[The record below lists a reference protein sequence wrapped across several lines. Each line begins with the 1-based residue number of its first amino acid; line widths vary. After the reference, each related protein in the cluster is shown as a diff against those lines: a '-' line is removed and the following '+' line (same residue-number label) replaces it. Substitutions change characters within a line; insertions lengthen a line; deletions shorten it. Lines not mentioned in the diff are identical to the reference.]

1 MGSVCQVQT
10 WAASKTD
17 SVSNS
22 NNSRSYHLLSTC
34 SGPGVW
40 VNFQDHP
47 LDKGRPAGNPVTTPL
62 KLRGSKGRAGQGRVP
77 PGGFIGNCI

>member
-34 SGPGVW
+34 SGPGSGLI
-40 VNFQDHP
+40 F
-47 LDKGRPAGNPVTTPL
+47 KTTHL
-62 KLRGSKGRAGQGRVP
+62 TRDVLQETL
-77 PGGFIGNCI
+77 